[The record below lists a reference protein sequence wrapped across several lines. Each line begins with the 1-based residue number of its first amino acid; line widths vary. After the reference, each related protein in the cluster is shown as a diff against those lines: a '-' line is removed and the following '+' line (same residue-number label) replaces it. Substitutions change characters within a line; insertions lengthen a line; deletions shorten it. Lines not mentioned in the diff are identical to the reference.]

1 MLLLLF
7 IIIPLVSSFVSMM
20 IRKNHQNALGI
31 IAAVSSF
38 SELIITFVIGMDV
51 FEYGVYSFTSY
62 LSVDSLGLV
71 LLAILAISNFSA
83 SWYSGS
89 YLKAEMGK
97 GIIGFARMKQYFILL
112 HLFILA
118 MFLAVITTNPIIMW
132 ISIEATTLSTAF
144 LISFYNKPTSM
155 EAAWKYLIIN
165 SVGLLL
171 GFFGTILFLYP
182 AMASGNLGLIN
193 WQILISDAKTF
204 NPFIAK
210 IAFIFILTGYG
221 TKVGLAPMHTWLP
234 DAHSKAPA
242 PISALFSGVLL
253 NVAFLA
259 VLRFKSVIDISIG
272 KYFSQELFIF
282 FGVLSIVIAAFII
295 FIQKNYKRLLAYHSI
310 EHMGIIT
317 LGFGFGGIASFAALL
332 HLIYHSLAKSALFL
346 LAGNIILKYSS
357 TKMEKVR
364 GMIKALPVT
373 SVLFFIGFLALA
385 GVPPFGIFI
394 TEFTILSEGIKINP
408 VITIIVLFSLVL
420 VVAGIIKHVSEM
432 IFGKPVQSIPD
443 GEAGV
448 NTVFP
453 IIILIAILIFISFFI
468 PASMQSL
475 LHSATVNF

>member
-1 MLLLLF
+1 MLLLLI
-7 IIIPLVSSFVSMM
+7 IIIPLASSALSLL
-20 IRKNHQNALGI
+20 IKKKNLKALGI
-31 IAAVSSF
+31 IATLGSF
-38 SELIITFVIGMDV
+38 SELLITFIIGMYV
-51 FEYGVYSFTSY
+51 VEYGVYSFTSY
-62 LSVDSLGLV
+62 LSVDSLGLI
-71 LLAILAISNFSA
+71 LMAILAISNFSA

-89 YLKAEMGK
+89 YLKAEMEK
-97 GIIGFARMKQYFILL
+97 EIIGFTRMRQYFILL
-112 HLFILA
+112 HLFIFA
-118 MFLAVITTNPIIMW
+118 MFFAIITTNPIIMW

-144 LISFYNKPTSM
+144 LISFYNKPASM

-171 GFFGTILFLYP
+171 GFFGTLLFLYP
-182 AMASGNLGLIN
+182 AMASGNYELAN
-193 WQILISDAKTF
+193 WQTLMSCASSFD
-204 NPFIAK
+204 PFIAK
-210 IAFIFILTGYG
+210 IAFIFILIGYG
-221 TKVGLAPMHTWLP
+221 TKVGLVPMHTWLP

-357 TKMEKVR
+357 TKIEKVS
-364 GMIKALPVT
+364 GMIKTLPVT

-385 GVPPFGIFI
+385 GIPPFGIFI
-394 TEFTILSEGIKINP
+394 TEFTILSTGFYINP
-408 VITIIVLFSLVL
+408 VIVIIVLLSLVL

-432 IFGKPVQSIPD
+432 IFGEPAEGLPV
-443 GEAGV
+443 GEAGI

-453 IIILIAILIFISFFI
+453 IVIIVAILIFISFFI
-468 PASMQSL
+468 PAEMQSL
-475 LHSATVNF
+475 LRSATLNY